1 MFCYKGDW
9 KDVGTWNTMSEVMAD
24 KGIGNVII
32 DEKCENTNII
42 NELNIPLF
50 VMGFKDLIIVA
61 SNDGILVSDKECSG
75 YMKLYVEKLGDR
87 LHYANKSWVGDL

>member
-1 MFCYKGDW
+1 
-9 KDVGTWNTMSEVMAD
+9 
-24 KGIGNVII
+24 
-32 DEKCENTNII
+32 
-42 NELNIPLF
+42 
-50 VMGFKDLIIVA
+50 MGFKDLIIVA